1 MESRLVMFTLIKLT
15 SLADSVSTKAGF
27 HVGKIA
33 HDLGLG
39 FTCLRLDHP
48 RQPWLLKISK
58 IIWYITISQPE
69 PDRHLIFFFQNLKLM
84 LFSKSANEPKE
95 IHEGCWGCCLKM
107 RDVCMDFELFHGSK
121 LSLCLH

>member
-1 MESRLVMFTLIKLT
+1 MQVLTEQVQNNEIQCLPRYLKWNPGFTLIKLT

-69 PDRHLIFFFQNLKLM
+69 PDRHLIFF
-84 LFSKSANEPKE
+84 SK
-95 IHEGCWGCCLKM
+95 I
-107 RDVCMDFELFHGSK
+107 
-121 LSLCLH
+121 